1 MNRKICS
8 IIVMMFLVCN
18 QVIATSHYQTIVM
31 GGHFFDPSV
40 VKHPPHRVP
49 ASFIYAEQDGHKIK
63 FQQKLFGEMI
73 KVIGNHSILYTT
85 IISDDGSIE
94 IPNDILGD
102 VELQLVRGSF
112 VYTAF
117 IEL

>member
-1 MNRKICS
+1 
-8 IIVMMFLVCN
+8 
-18 QVIATSHYQTIVM
+18 
-31 GGHFFDPSV
+31 
-40 VKHPPHRVP
+40 
-49 ASFIYAEQDGHKIK
+49 
-63 FQQKLFGEMI
+63 MI

-94 IPNDILGD
+94 IPNSILGD
-102 VELQLVRGSF
+102 VELQLIRGSF

>member
-8 IIVMMFLVCN
+8 IIVMMFLACN
-18 QVIATSHYQTIVM
+18 QVIATSHSQTNVM
-31 GGHFFDPSV
+31 AGHIFDPSAE
-40 VKHPPHRVP
+40 KHPPHRVP